1 MSLSPEFDGTL
12 TRKSTWK
19 PLFTSILAPLAV
31 VLLIACGSGPVAR
44 SHNAPSPSASPSPSP
59 SPSLA
64 LTNFTVAPVEGSGV
78 TGSGTVDR
86 SREPVALTATV
97 SGLTPGRTYLIDADP
112 LSCFFFVGGPSQS
125 FAARLAPDSA
135 GNARAAW
142 DVPRSMTG
150 NVNVQVLT
158 AGGTFAVVAC
168 TDLHS

>member
-19 PLFTSILAPLAV
+19 PLFTSILAPLAD

-44 SHNAPSPSASPSPSP
+44 S
-59 SPSLA
+59 
-64 LTNFTVAPVEGSGV
+64 G
-78 TGSGTVDR
+78 
-86 SREPVALTATV
+86 
-97 SGLTPGRTYLIDADP
+97 
-112 LSCFFFVGGPSQS
+112 FFFVGGPSQS

-158 AGGTFAVVAC
+158 AGGTFVVVAC